1 MQIWA
6 IYKQYDNASG
16 ILINAIR
23 INNDQDY
30 FCFIG

>member
-1 MQIWA
+1 MQIWT
-6 IYKQYDNASG
+6 IYKQHDNANG

-30 FCFIG
+30 YYLIG